1 MGAGC
6 YVADHGCVALNAG
19 GTGGAFGIDEYSDG
33 KSTQLYLIGA
43 GTELADTYTDG
54 EAGLG
59 FVVLDHLAGKI
70 VARGCCKLSA
80 ICTLHTTDF
89 TPKNCDNISIY

>member
-59 FVVLDHLAGKI
+59 FVVLDHLAGQI
-70 VARGCCKLSA
+70 VARGCCKLSS
-80 ICTLHTTDF
+80 ICTQHTTDF
-89 TPKNCDNISIY
+89 SPKNVTNISIY